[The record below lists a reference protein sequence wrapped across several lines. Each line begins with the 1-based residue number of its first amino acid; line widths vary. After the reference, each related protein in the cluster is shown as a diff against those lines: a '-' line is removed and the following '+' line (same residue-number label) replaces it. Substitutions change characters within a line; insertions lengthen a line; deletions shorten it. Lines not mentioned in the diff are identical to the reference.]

1 MSDSESEPN
10 DICGETVLKKGFKT
24 DRWFHVSDAK
34 DQMDVVRQSDG
45 SVVSTK
51 SANNDASEASAE
63 WMEKRDQSREEHRPG
78 QPIPGAEPGQDGS
91 KWIGTCA

>member
-10 DICGETVLKKGFKT
+10 DICCETVLKKGFKT

-51 SANNDASEASAE
+51 SANNDASKASAE
-63 WMEKRDQSREEHRPG
+63 RMEKRDLAKRKEQLNV
-78 QPIPGAEPGQDGS
+78 GAH
-91 KWIGTCA
+91 A